1 MLVDRIALG
10 KRIKALRQNL
20 GITQDKFAE
29 MLNCTSSHI
38 GKIENGKGGIS
49 IEMLVSVANILH
61 TTVDQLL
68 LDSYDY
74 KEQVLL
80 HDFYERIDKFP
91 VQTKVLACDLVMRLL
106 DIMRKHRSREQNG
119 TAPICKQVYALLVT
133 IENPMPYSHHTLH
146 GQRTRK
152 AVRFL
157 RDNLAC
163 FFEKNRLLN
172 QNS

>member
-1 MLVDRIALG
+1 MDRIALG

-29 MLNCTSSHI
+29 MLNCTNSHI

-74 KEQVLL
+74 KEQVSSCTI
-80 HDFYERIDKFP
+80 FMS
-91 VQTKVLACDLVMRLL
+91 VL
-106 DIMRKHRSREQNG
+106 INSR
-119 TAPICKQVYALLVT
+119 CKQKCLPA
-133 IENPMPYSHHTLH
+133 IWS
-146 GQRTRK
+146 
-152 AVRFL
+152 
-157 RDNLAC
+157 
-163 FFEKNRLLN
+163 
-172 QNS
+172 

>member
-106 DIMRKHRSREQNG
+106 DI
-119 TAPICKQVYALLVT
+119 
-133 IENPMPYSHHTLH
+133 IEEA
-146 GQRTRK
+146 Q
-152 AVRFL
+152 
-157 RDNLAC
+157 
-163 FFEKNRLLN
+163 E
-172 QNS
+172 